1 MNIIL
6 KYNDD
11 KYNYNLDFNLEI
23 GYIFENIID
32 FCDLIINNV
41 DSIVLFIN
49 FYNKQLNKYILG
61 DYNLLF
67 DIKFK
72 DFMEQN
78 NFNYVDI
85 IKIEIFDKK
94 ISFDNIFK
102 ENYILDKYYKWVQEK
117 ESTKYIK
124 YLNIYCNYFYLNYHY
139 HYNLFFLNY

>member
-1 MNIIL
+1 M
-6 KYNDD
+6 
-11 KYNYNLDFNLEI
+11 
-23 GYIFENIID
+23 
-32 FCDLIINNV
+32 
-41 DSIVLFIN
+41 
-49 FYNKQLNKYILG
+49 G

-67 DIKFK
+67 DITFK

-102 ENYILDKYYKWVQEK
+102 ENYILDKYYKWYQEK

-124 YLNIYCNYFYLNYHY
+124 YLSTNLTKSTNNNIENVEKSENIINNHNNN
-139 HYNLFFLNY
+139 HNNNHIKINENK

>member
-124 YLNIYCNYFYLNYHY
+124 YLSTNLSKSINNNIE
-139 HYNLFFLNY
+139 NLEN